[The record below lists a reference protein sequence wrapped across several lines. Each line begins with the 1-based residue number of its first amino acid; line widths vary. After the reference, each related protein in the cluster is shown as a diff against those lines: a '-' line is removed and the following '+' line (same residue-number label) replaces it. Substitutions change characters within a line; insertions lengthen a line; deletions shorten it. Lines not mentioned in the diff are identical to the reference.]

1 MTTLNKAQTEGKC
14 SKCARYQKQIARFNK
29 AFVEAEDERVRQ
41 SMQHEKEI
49 SKLNDAC
56 SYTYW
61 LLADAKS
68 ALKRSKAGHGSG
80 SQNEKA
86 LEKVDRPN
94 SNANLR
100 APDSPYHTNK
110 ENDTKYGFAEDKD
123 KHFDGDSSHGV
134 NRLH

>member
-1 MTTLNKAQTEGKC
+1 MGILKVKAQSECTC
-14 SKCARYQKQIARFNK
+14 SKCARNQKQFAKLKK
-29 AFVEAEDERVRQ
+29 AFIKLDDENIRRCMKYEDKISKFKAEKEWLEDEH
-41 SMQHEKEI
+41 S
-49 SKLNDAC
+49 
-56 SYTYW
+56 
-61 LLADAKS
+61 S
-68 ALKRSKAGHGSG
+68 A
-80 SQNEKA
+80 SQRKKKA

-100 APDSPYHTNK
+100 VPDSPYHTNK

>member
-1 MTTLNKAQTEGKC
+1 MDKLKIKKARSEDKC
-14 SKCARYQKQIARFNK
+14 SKCKRYQKQIARLKKVFIK
-29 AFVEAEDERVRQ
+29 ADDENVRRCMKYEDKI
-41 SMQHEKEI
+41 MKFKAEKE
-49 SKLNDAC
+49 
-56 SYTYW
+56 W
-61 LLADAKS
+61 LESEDS
-68 ALKRSKAGHGSG
+68 SG
-80 SQNEKA
+80 SQSKKKA
-86 LEKVDRPN
+86 LEKVGSQN

>member
-1 MTTLNKAQTEGKC
+1 MRDMEVND
-14 SKCARYQKQIARFNK
+14 
-29 AFVEAEDERVRQ
+29 FVEISSPVKRDQEIANNFGEVDIITECLSEEQ
-41 SMQHEKEI
+41 PDCTSNYTNKLFEHNLLHEQTTHMINGKVLEEV
-49 SKLNDAC
+49 
-56 SYTYW
+56 
-61 LLADAKS
+61 
-68 ALKRSKAGHGSG
+68 G
-80 SQNEKA
+80 SQ
-86 LEKVDRPN
+86 N